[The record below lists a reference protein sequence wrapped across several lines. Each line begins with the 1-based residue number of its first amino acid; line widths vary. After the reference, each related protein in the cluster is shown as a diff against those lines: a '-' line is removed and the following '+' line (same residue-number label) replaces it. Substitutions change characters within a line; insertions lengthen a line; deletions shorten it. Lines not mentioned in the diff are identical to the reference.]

1 MASRDIYDLD
11 KKLQDAYVE
20 AVEKWKYLY
29 PNRAQPFLTCTHR
42 NHREQEQLYAI
53 GRNLPGKIVTNAKP
67 GQSKHNTVPSK
78 AFDIAFNFHG
88 RIDWDV
94 LLFKDF
100 AAIIKPMGITW
111 GGDFKSIKDMPHF
124 EI

>member
-11 KKLQDAYVE
+11 IKLQNAFVDALE
-20 AVEKWKYLY
+20 IWLEKY
-29 PNRAQPFLTCTHR
+29 PGRARPFLTCTHR
-42 NHREQEQLYAI
+42 TNKEQDELFAI
-53 GRNLPGKIVTNAKP
+53 GRTLPGKIVTNAKA
-67 GQSKHNTVPSK
+67 GKSKHNSLPSK

-94 LLFKDF
+94 QLFKDF
-100 AAIIKPMGITW
+100 AEIIKPMGITW
-111 GGDFKSIKDMPHF
+111 GGDFKSIKDRPHF